1 MRQRDSVLH
10 TAVSEMLVIE
20 ESLDRALRNQIED
33 FDAEHPDTV
42 LHLRYIH
49 AFVTSHI
56 GQLREAKGRNDTLGG
71 RLGDGFRRA
80 GMLLADIGES
90 AIDFVRNDN
99 LPDQLRKDC
108 SAASRAYAGYRM
120 LFTTASALR
129 AGETC
134 RMAAEFLSDYSRI
147 TLILQD
153 LLPDAVVTQLE
164 ADGLHLE
171 EPVLRSRNSN
181 RMGGIPVHVG

>member
-1 MRQRDSVLH
+1 MQQRDSVLR
-10 TAVSEMLVIE
+10 TAISEMLVVE

-33 FDAEHPDTV
+33 FDAVHPDAV

-56 GQLREAKGRNDTLGG
+56 AKLRDMKGRDATLGG
-71 RLGDGFRRA
+71 RLGEGFRRA
-80 GMLLADIGES
+80 GTLLAGIGES
-90 AIDFVRNDN
+90 AIEFVRNES

-108 SAASRAYAGYRM
+108 SAASLAYAGYRM

-171 EPVLRSRNSN
+171 QPVVRSRNSN
-181 RMGGIPVHVG
+181 RIEGVPVHAG

>member
-1 MRQRDSVLH
+1 
-10 TAVSEMLVIE
+10 MLAIE
-20 ESLDRALRNQIED
+20 ESFDRALSSQIDD
-33 FDAEHPDTV
+33 FDALHPDTV

-49 AFVTSHI
+49 SFVTSHI
-56 GQLREAKGRNDTLGG
+56 AQLREVRGQSGTLGG
-71 RLGDGFRRA
+71 RLGEGFRRA
-80 GMLLADIGES
+80 GMMLAGMGES
-90 AIDFVRNDN
+90 AIDFVRNDT
-99 LPDQLRKDC
+99 LPDQLRKNC
-108 SAASRAYAGYRM
+108 SAASLAYAGYRM

-134 RMAAEFLSDYSRI
+134 RMAAEFLADYSRI

-171 EPVLRSRNSN
+171 EPAVRSRNSN
-181 RMGGIPVHVG
+181 RIEGVPVHAG

>member
-1 MRQRDSVLH
+1 
-10 TAVSEMLVIE
+10 MLAIE
-20 ESLDRALRNQIED
+20 ESFDRALTSQIDD
-33 FDAEHPDTV
+33 FDVTHPETA

-49 AFVTSHI
+49 SYVTSHI
-56 GQLREAKGRNDTLGG
+56 AQLRDVRGRSGTLRG
-71 RLGDGFRRA
+71 RLGEGFRRA
-80 GMLLADIGES
+80 GMMLAGMGES
-90 AIDFVRNDN
+90 AIEFVRNDT

-108 SAASRAYAGYRM
+108 SAASLAYAGYRM

-129 AGETC
+129 AGDTC
-134 RMAAEFLSDYSRI
+134 RMAAEFLADYSRI

-171 EPVLRSRNSN
+171 EPVVRSRNSN
-181 RMGGIPVHVG
+181 RIEGVPVHAG